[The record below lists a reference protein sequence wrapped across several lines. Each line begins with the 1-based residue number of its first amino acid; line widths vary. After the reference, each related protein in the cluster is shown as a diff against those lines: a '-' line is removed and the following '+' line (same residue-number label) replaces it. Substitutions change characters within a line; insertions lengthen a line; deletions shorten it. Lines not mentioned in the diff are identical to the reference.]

1 MTLKRDISKA
11 IYINYNY
18 NYKLSKTLQKIED
31 KIYSNKVIVHG
42 ACNSL
47 NNITNWINLK
57 LNFKLTDNDHQKIGK
72 IFFNKTVNHIKSINL
87 NEYNLII
94 IVPTFF
100 SKDIIKKF
108 ILMGYKCKF
117 ITVR

>member
-1 MTLKRDISKA
+1 M
-11 IYINYNY
+11 
-18 NYKLSKTLQKIED
+18 
-31 KIYSNKVIVHG
+31 HG

-108 ILMGYKCKF
+108 ILMGYKGKF